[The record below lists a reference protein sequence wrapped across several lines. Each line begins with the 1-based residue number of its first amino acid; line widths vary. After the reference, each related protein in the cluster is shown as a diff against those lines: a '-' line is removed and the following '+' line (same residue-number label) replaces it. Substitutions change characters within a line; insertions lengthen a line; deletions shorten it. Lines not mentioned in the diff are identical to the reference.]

1 MPEALTTRD
10 FLPHLHTQFQI
21 EQFESYKLELTEVT
35 EYSNAQL
42 EQFSLIFT
50 GTASLSLQ
58 QGMYTLIHPQMGECE
73 LFLVPIGP
81 DGAGMRYEAAFS
93 RFIRTSGS

>member
-10 FLPHLHTQFQI
+10 FLPHLHTQFEI

-35 EYSNAQL
+35 EYSNTQL
-42 EQFSLIFT
+42 EQFSLFFT

-58 QGMYTLIHPQMGECE
+58 QGMYKLIHPQMGECE

-81 DGAGMRYEAAFS
+81 DGANMRYEAAFS

>member
-10 FLPHLHTQFQI
+10 FLPYLHTQFQI

-35 EYSNAQL
+35 ENPNAQL

-50 GTASLSLQ
+50 GTASPEPGRAERNPAMRQHICALR
-58 QGMYTLIHPQMGECE
+58 QM
-73 LFLVPIGP
+73 
-81 DGAGMRYEAAFS
+81 
-93 RFIRTSGS
+93 